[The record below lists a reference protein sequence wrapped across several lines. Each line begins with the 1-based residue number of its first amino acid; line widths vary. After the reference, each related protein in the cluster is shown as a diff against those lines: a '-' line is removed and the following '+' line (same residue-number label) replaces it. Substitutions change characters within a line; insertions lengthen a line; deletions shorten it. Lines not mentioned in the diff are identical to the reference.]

1 MEPMEPLEFREE
13 NCLTLPD
20 GIEDDNSDFLK
31 NKVKEK
37 LKDNIYINVFFKEK
51 VCIPEISVLL
61 MIVDDRN
68 KMDSGKK
75 RKAILN
81 RDFKFIGITS
91 KFIDDTFIS
100 YFSFSKE

>member
-1 MEPMEPLEFREE
+1 
-13 NCLTLPD
+13 
-20 GIEDDNSDFLK
+20 
-31 NKVKEK
+31 
-37 LKDNIYINVFFKEK
+37 
-51 VCIPEISVLL
+51 